1 MRATVAWAI
10 LLVLP
15 AFLSADD
22 ADPER
27 LNHWPQ
33 WRGPLNNGV
42 APRGDPPVEWSESK
56 NVRWKVEI
64 PGSGSATPVVWG
76 EKLFVLTAVDTG
88 RKPAGAPDLPPA
100 PPPPNSQGMST
111 SAPATL
117 HRFEILCLDR
127 ATGKTLWRRTAV
139 EAVPHEG
146 HHKSH
151 GYASASPATDGK
163 ILVASFGSRGIFCTD
178 LDGNEKWKRDLGSM
192 KIKVGFG
199 EGISPVLHGDAI
211 IVNRDHEGGSFIVR
225 LDAATGAEKW
235 RQARDEGTTWT
246 TPLVVER
253 NGRAQVVVNGANR
266 TRSYELATGR

>member
-1 MRATVAWAI
+1 QPGGSCCPAEPRGLRRDSQRSGAGGAGTVQNGILRPPLNTEPAIRRYRRMRATVAWAI

-64 PGSGSATPVVWG
+64 TGSGSATPVVWG

-88 RKPAGAPDLPPA
+88 KKPAGAPDLPPA

-117 HRFEILCLDR
+117 HRF
-127 ATGKTLWRRTAV
+127 
-139 EAVPHEG
+139 
-146 HHKSH
+146 
-151 GYASASPATDGK
+151 
-163 ILVASFGSRGIFCTD
+163 
-178 LDGNEKWKRDLGSM
+178 
-192 KIKVGFG
+192 
-199 EGISPVLHGDAI
+199 
-211 IVNRDHEGGSFIVR
+211 
-225 LDAATGAEKW
+225 
-235 RQARDEGTTWT
+235 
-246 TPLVVER
+246 
-253 NGRAQVVVNGANR
+253 
-266 TRSYELATGR
+266 